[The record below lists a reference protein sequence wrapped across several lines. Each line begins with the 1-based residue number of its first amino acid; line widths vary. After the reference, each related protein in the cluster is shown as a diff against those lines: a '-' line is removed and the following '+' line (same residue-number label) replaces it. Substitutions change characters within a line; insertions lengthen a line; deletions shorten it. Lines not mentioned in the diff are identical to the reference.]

1 VSRSVRALG
10 SALLVL
16 LAVGCGSFRA
26 VPVNSAPAA
35 ESSAPA
41 APAEADV
48 RLADRLD
55 VALHAM
61 DGAEFPAAH
70 AILLDLARSCPVD
83 SEIGYRARLLSAS
96 VDLDPRNSGGEIDRA
111 AATLAAVLAQGGA
124 SDWTEP
130 LAEALYL
137 FALNLGAATPGA
149 AEAVGEVATEPES
162 PIADTA
168 TGAGGAS
175 GPGRI
180 RSVVRSV
187 TSRESAEP
195 CGRVLESRSVAG
207 RTLPELPLAPLF
219 FRITQLE
226 REKANLN
233 EQNAHLDAEIERLEE
248 ELRRIRRTLI
258 P

>member
-1 VSRSVRALG
+1 MSRSGNALV
-10 SALLVL
+10 SAFLVL
-16 LAVGCGSFRA
+16 LAVGCGSFRT
-26 VPVNSAPAA
+26 VPGKSAPAP
-35 ESSAPA
+35 EPF
-41 APAEADV
+41 APAEAEDV
-48 RLADRLD
+48 RPADRLE

-61 DGAEFPAAH
+61 DGAEYPAAH
-70 AILLDLARSCPVD
+70 AILLDVARSCPVG
-83 SEIGYRARLLSAS
+83 SEVGYRARLLSAS

-111 AATLAAVLAQGGA
+111 AASLAAVLTEGGESEWA
-124 SDWTEP
+124 KP

-137 FALNLGAATPGA
+137 FALNLGAATPA
-149 AEAVGEVATEPES
+149 TAEAVVEVSTEPES

-180 RSVVRSV
+180 RSAVRSV
-187 TSRESAEP
+187 TMRESAEP
-195 CGRVLESRSVAG
+195 CGRVFEAKNIAG
-207 RTLPELPLAPLF
+207 RTLPELPLAPLSL
-219 FRITQLE
+219 RITQLE